1 MPTNWQEQGQ
11 NMAYRII
18 YLVKL
23 YPIIPC
29 LVVNSEQFGIH
40 LVSTI
45 GERTWESK
53 GIQVLRVE
61 DKRQVTMVVSS
72 IANEYL
78 LPRQYMCASIPVGI
92 LHAMKIIGLL
102 YK

>member
-23 YPIIPC
+23 YPILPC

-53 GIQVLRVE
+53 GIQVLGVE
-61 DKRQVTMVVSS
+61 NKRQVTMVVSS

-78 LPRQYMCASIPVGI
+78 LPRQFVHQFQLASYMQ
-92 LHAMKIIGLL
+92 
-102 YK
+102 